1 MIGEGNFEA
10 SYEGCCE
17 ERVSGEGS
25 RGEGQSH
32 FVGFVEVEEEE
43 EEEEDEGVVQ
53 GNGEGVGLAW
63 LPSSQDESPIP
74 GSSRSEC

>member
-1 MIGEGNFEA
+1 MN
-10 SYEGCCE
+10 
-17 ERVSGEGS
+17 GEGS

-32 FVGFVEVEEEE
+32 FVGLVEVEEEE
-43 EEEEDEGVVQ
+43 EEEEEVVQ
-53 GNGEGVGLAW
+53 GNGEVEGLAW